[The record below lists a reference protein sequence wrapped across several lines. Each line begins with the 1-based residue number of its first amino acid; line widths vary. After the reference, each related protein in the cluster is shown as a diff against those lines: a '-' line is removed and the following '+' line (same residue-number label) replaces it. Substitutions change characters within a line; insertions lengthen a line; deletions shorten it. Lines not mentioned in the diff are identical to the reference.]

1 MANNDQINVS
11 DWVDRRL
18 AELTPS
24 VDWPPDTENAFIR
37 LREKDRAHKSRRIK
51 MTAIGLATVCAIVV
65 ALPRAKRK
73 AEHLWIDAPI
83 VNIGQVFADEVAL
96 KNGQAAPDFVLQD
109 ASGADLRLSAYK
121 GKVVLLNFWATWC
134 HGCTMEIPWLLQFQ
148 KAYKDRGFTVI
159 GVSMDDD
166 GWKSV
171 RPFIAED
178 KISYPVV
185 IGNDQ
190 MAKPYGLE
198 AMPMTFLISRD
209 GKITATSV
217 GIIDRAACERQIRE
231 LLDARN

>member
-1 MANNDQINVS
+1 
-11 DWVDRRL
+11 
-18 AELTPS
+18 
-24 VDWPPDTENAFIR
+24 
-37 LREKDRAHKSRRIK
+37 